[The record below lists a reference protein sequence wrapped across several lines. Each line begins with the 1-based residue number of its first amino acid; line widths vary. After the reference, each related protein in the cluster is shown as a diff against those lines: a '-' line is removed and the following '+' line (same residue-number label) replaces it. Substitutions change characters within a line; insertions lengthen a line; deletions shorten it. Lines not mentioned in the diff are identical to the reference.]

1 MYYFAIIISYKSRE
15 VVNMSNNFI
24 FLQEYQQRLL
34 HVASYSGQNK
44 IVKMLLSLNVN
55 IDSMDYV
62 SKSATVWCD

>member
-1 MYYFAIIISYKSRE
+1 MYYFAIIICYKAHE

-55 IDSMDYV
+55 IECVDYV
-62 SKSATVWCD
+62 SKSATV